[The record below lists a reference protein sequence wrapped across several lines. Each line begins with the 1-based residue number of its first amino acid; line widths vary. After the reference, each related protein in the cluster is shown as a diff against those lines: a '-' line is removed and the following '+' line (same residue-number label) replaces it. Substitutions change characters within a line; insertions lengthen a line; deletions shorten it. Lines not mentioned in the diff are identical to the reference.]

1 MLLFVCFVDTRIGF
15 TEQAY
20 TFNEPDTETQI
31 REVMLIREGGTL
43 SEQTFGVDISVINP
57 TGRRP
62 ATLESDDLN
71 NSDYRI
77 NSTDNF
83 LHLQFPAE
91 VKNITFEF
99 SLKSDEFPEGVE
111 AFQATATPLEGFPT
125 FLPPLGESAFEST
138 EISISDDND
147 SKLH

>member
-1 MLLFVCFVDTRIGF
+1 M
-15 TEQAY
+15 
-20 TFNEPDTETQI
+20 FNEPDAEIRI

-43 SEQTFGVDISVINP
+43 SEQTFGVNISVINP

-99 SLKSDEFPEGVE
+99 FLKSDELPEGVE

-125 FLPPLGESAFEST
+125 FLPPLGEGTGLAFAST
-138 EISISDDND
+138 EILISDAND
-147 SKLH
+147 SKYALAINSIKMAD